1 MTGRIPISRTLAI
14 FEHELSEAFV
24 TAGGP
29 GGQHVNKVAT
39 AVQLRF
45 SLQASSLPDRVKI
58 RAGDLA
64 GSRLN
69 KEGEIVLTASAHA
82 SQARNR
88 EDARE
93 RLVALLKEAAAPP
106 PKKRRPT
113 KPTKGSVR
121 RRLDSKTRKGAT
133 KRLRGRVSPD

>member
-1 MTGRIPISRTLAI
+1 MSERIPVTRTLAI
-14 FEHELSEAFV
+14 FEHELQEAFV

-45 SLQASSLPDRVKI
+45 DLGGSSLPERVKA
-58 RAGDLA
+58 RARELA

-69 KEGEIVLTASAHA
+69 RAGEIVLVASAHS

-88 EDARE
+88 EAARA

-106 PKKRRPT
+106 PPKRRPT
-113 KPTKGSVR
+113 KPTKGSVK
-121 RRLDSKTRKGAT
+121 RRLDGKT
-133 KRLRGRVSPD
+133 KRGRTKSLRGRVRDE

>member
-45 SLQASSLPDRVKI
+45 SLPASSLPDRVKI

-69 KEGEIVLTASAHA
+69 KEGEIVLTASAHS

-113 KPTKGSVR
+113 KPTKGSVK
-121 RRLDSKTRKGAT
+121 RRLDSKTKKGAT
-133 KRLRGRVSPD
+133 KRLRGRVRPD